1 MIFSIFKLIY
11 QYSALLPFLHKS
23 LISSFKI
30 FKLYF
35 RLCWVFVAAQ
45 AFLHFQG
52 RGLFSS
58 CGPQVPHCG
67 FCCGAQALARVGFS
81 SCGSQ
86 VLSLWRTGLVGL
98 WHVGSSWTSY
108 QTHVSCI
115 GRHILYPWATM
126 EALVPF
132 FKRRNLK
139 ILVRQSEEMRLLDF
153 CGFSHLF
160 TVVSATL
167 TSTTVISS
175 EFPSSSFWKEFGFQK
190 ELSFGTLIAL
200 CLSIYCFPQLK
211 VTPVKAGPYLS
222 CWLYPWSLWPCL

>member
-1 MIFSIFKLIY
+1 MDCSSPSSSVHGIPRQEYRSG
-11 QYSALLPFLHKS
+11 LPF
-23 LISSFKI
+23 SSPGH
-30 FKLYF
+30 LPD
-35 RLCWVFVAAQ
+35 RD
-45 AFLHFQG
+45 
-52 RGLFSS
+52 
-58 CGPQVPHCG
+58 
-67 FCCGAQALARVGFS
+67 
-81 SCGSQ
+81 
-86 VLSLWRTGLVGL
+86 RTRI
-98 WHVGSSWTSY
+98 
-108 QTHVSCI
+108 SCI